1 MSKLFNSNF
10 LTDIYGITD
19 IIKSNDYQ
27 LKDIGDISKQLTE
40 KTLES
45 RTVSENNK
53 ISTTNSN
60 TANRNISNANPS
72 DNTVN
77 RNVSNINNINPS
89 DNVVSR
95 NVSNANPSDNI
106 VNRNVSNANTSYNI
120 VNRNINNANQ
130 SDNTVSRNVS
140 NINQSDN
147 TVVKTVMGSTNDMVN
162 KSVGVPP
169 LQVLELLRKEIEN
182 CSKCRLSAS
191 RTNVVF
197 GDGNVFAKL
206 LFIGEGPGADEDKAG
221 LPFIGRAGQLL
232 TKMIIAMGF
241 KKEDVY
247 IANIV
252 KCRPPN
258 NRNPFEDE
266 TACCIPYLHKQIATI
281 NPDYIIALGSIAT
294 KYLLNTNEGISSLRG
309 RWQSLSLPNVSDKEY
324 QVMPTFH
331 PAYLLRSPTKKVF
344 VWQDLQLVMKEM
356 GLPVK

>member
-1 MSKLFNSNF
+1 MSKLFNNNF
-10 LTDIYGITD
+10 LTDIYGISD
-19 IIKSNDYQ
+19 IIKSNDYK
-27 LKDIGDISKQLTE
+27 LKDIGDTSKQFTANLLDI
-40 KTLES
+40 KS
-45 RTVSENNK
+45 VSQNNK
-53 ISTTNSN
+53 SVATGDSTVNNIVSNSK
-60 TANRNISNANPS
+60 PS
-72 DNTVN
+72 DSTVNNIVSNSKPSNSTVNNIVSNSKPSDSTVNNIVSNSKPSGSTVNNIVSNSQSSDSTVN
-77 RNVSNINNINPS
+77 RSVI
-89 DNVVSR
+89 
-95 NVSNANPSDNI
+95 A
-106 VNRNVSNANTSYNI
+106 
-120 VNRNINNANQ
+120 
-130 SDNTVSRNVS
+130 
-140 NINQSDN
+140 
-147 TVVKTVMGSTNDMVN
+147 STNDMVN
-162 KSVGVPP
+162 KSIGVPP

-206 LFIGEGPGADEDKAG
+206 MFIGEGPGADEDQAG

-266 TACCIPYLHKQIATI
+266 TACCISYLHKQIATI
-281 NPDYIIALGSIAT
+281 NPDYIITLGSIAT

-309 RWQSLSLPNVSDKEY
+309 RWQSLNLPHLSDKEY

>member
-1 MSKLFNSNF
+1 MSKLFNNNF
-10 LTDIYGITD
+10 LTDIYGISD

-27 LKDIGDISKQLTE
+27 LKDIGNISKQLTE
-40 KTLES
+40 KSLGIG
-45 RTVSENNK
+45 TVSQDNKSTNAIDIPINSPVKSIENAVNIADK
-53 ISTTNSN
+53 SVDNPINLIKPSN
-60 TANRNISNANPS
+60 TI
-72 DNTVN
+72 DK
-77 RNVSNINNINPS
+77 
-89 DNVVSR
+89 
-95 NVSNANPSDNI
+95 
-106 VNRNVSNANTSYNI
+106 
-120 VNRNINNANQ
+120 
-130 SDNTVSRNVS
+130 
-140 NINQSDN
+140 
-147 TVVKTVMGSTNDMVN
+147 TVVGSTNDMVN
-162 KSVGVPP
+162 KSIGVPP
-169 LQVLELLRKEIEN
+169 LQALDVLRKEIEN

-206 LFIGEGPGADEDKAG
+206 LFIGEGPGADEDKVG

-266 TACCIPYLHKQIATI
+266 TACCISYLHKQIAI
-281 NPDYIIALGSIAT
+281 IDPDYIIALGSIAT

-309 RWQSLSLPNVSDKEY
+309 RWQSLSLPNVADKEY

-331 PAYLLRSPTKKVF
+331 PAYLLRSPNKKVF

-356 GLPVK
+356 GLLSVK

>member
-1 MSKLFNSNF
+1 MSKLFNNNF
-10 LTDIYGITD
+10 LTDIYGISD
-19 IIKSNDYQ
+19 IIKSNDYK
-27 LKDIGDISKQLTE
+27 LKDIGDISKQSTE
-40 KTLES
+40 QSLGI
-45 RTVSENNK
+45 RTVSQNNNTT
-53 ISTTNSN
+53 TTNSN
-60 TANRNISNANPS
+60 TVN
-72 DNTVN
+72 NT
-77 RNVSNINNINPS
+77 INNIKPS
-89 DNVVSR
+89 DSTVN
-95 NVSNANPSDNI
+95 NTINNIKPSDST
-106 VNRNVSNANTSYNI
+106 VNNT
-120 VNRNINNANQ
+120 INNIKA
-130 SDNTVSRNVS
+130 SDSTVNNIIS
-140 NINQSDN
+140 NIKPSDSTVNN
-147 TVVKTVMGSTNDMVN
+147 TISNIKASDSTVNNIISNTKPNDSTVDRSVIGSTNDMVN

-206 LFIGEGPGADEDKAG
+206 MFIGEGPGADEDQAG

-281 NPDYIIALGSIAT
+281 NPDYIITLGSIAT

-344 VWQDLQLVMKEM
+344 VWQDLQLVMQEM